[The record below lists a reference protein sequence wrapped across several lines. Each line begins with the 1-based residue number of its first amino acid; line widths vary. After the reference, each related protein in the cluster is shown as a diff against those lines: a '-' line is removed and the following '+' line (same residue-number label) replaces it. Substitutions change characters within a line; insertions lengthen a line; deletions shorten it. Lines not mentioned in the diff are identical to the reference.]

1 MFKKKTS
8 VKDMENLGFFDIFLQ
23 RIDDKDYC
31 EAVINVK
38 VGRKLLPLKLVT
50 FLPRTYDILLARSKV
65 FNSIID
71 QYESFKTLSLEDKKE
86 YLKLDEK
93 EIDA

>member
-8 VKDMENLGFFDIFLQ
+8 VKDMESLGFFDIFLQ

-50 FLPRTYDILLARSKV
+50 FLPRTYDILLLLSKSFV
-65 FNSIID
+65 ACIIM
-71 QYESFKTLSLEDKKE
+71 
-86 YLKLDEK
+86 
-93 EIDA
+93 